1 LRFVVILMLAVGMS
15 ALVAAFTRSGDAVPD
30 ASDSRMSGQDQQA
43 QEQILRGRQLVL
55 EHACSGC
62 HGGSFTPDGPG
73 WMKGL
78 TEPLPGLEFLIG
90 PCAVEKDAQPC
101 FRTRPRNLTPDNL
114 TGMGRFTERQI
125 FNALRYGLRPG
136 ETPDVEITST
146 THGEGNFPA
155 SPKYLAPPMPWTAWR
170 YMPDEDLWAIAA
182 YLKRGVKP
190 VRNVVEDS
198 EGPPDFWVEGYAGF
212 LAANP
217 RPVPPFPAASER
229 APASGSVD
237 VARVLRGR
245 QVVVQHDCGAC
256 HGGSSNPASPGYLA
270 GVGIAPNSVEFP
282 VWPLTEPPLSGP
294 CSVQAPGTPCW
305 MMRPRNLTPH
315 ATGIGGYT
323 DRQLFN
329 AMRYGLRPSTTPD
342 VEITS
347 TVPGQGNH
355 PAQPDYLGLGMPWPS
370 WRYMSDDDL
379 WAVIAYLRHGMKPVE
394 NEVAASEAPPDLWA
408 GVYTVENI
416 GPYPAPPFP
425 AASEVGGR

>member
-1 LRFVVILMLAVGMS
+1 
-15 ALVAAFTRSGDAVPD
+15 
-30 ASDSRMSGQDQQA
+30 
-43 QEQILRGRQLVL
+43 
-55 EHACSGC
+55 
-62 HGGSFTPDGPG
+62 
-73 WMKGL
+73 
-78 TEPLPGLEFLIG
+78 
-90 PCAVEKDAQPC
+90 
-101 FRTRPRNLTPDNL
+101 
-114 TGMGRFTERQI
+114 
-125 FNALRYGLRPG
+125 
-136 ETPDVEITST
+136 
-146 THGEGNFPA
+146 
-155 SPKYLAPPMPWTAWR
+155 
-170 YMPDEDLWAIAA
+170 
-182 YLKRGVKP
+182 
-190 VRNVVEDS
+190 
-198 EGPPDFWVEGYAGF
+198 
-212 LAANP
+212 
-217 RPVPPFPAASER
+217 
-229 APASGSVD
+229 
-237 VARVLRGR
+237 
-245 QVVVQHDCGAC
+245 
-256 HGGSSNPASPGYLA
+256 
-270 GVGIAPNSVEFP
+270 
-282 VWPLTEPPLSGP
+282 
-294 CSVQAPGTPCW
+294 